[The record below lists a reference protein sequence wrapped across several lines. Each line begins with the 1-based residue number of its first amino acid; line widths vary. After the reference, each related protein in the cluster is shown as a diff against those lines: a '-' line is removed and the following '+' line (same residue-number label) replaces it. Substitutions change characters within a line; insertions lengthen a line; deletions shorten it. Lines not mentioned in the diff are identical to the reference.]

1 MFVFLVLL
9 TVIVGLLSYIIWWYN
24 KRLNYWLEQGITFEK
39 PHWLWGNFKGLMSEY
54 NFHDMCHKY
63 YRKFKGTGP
72 FAGFY
77 FASKPTVFVLDPKLI
92 QHILIKDFSNFTDHG
107 FYYNEEDDPLTG
119 QLFLLDGLKWK
130 NMRNKLSPTFTS
142 GKMKHMFP
150 IILDIGEEFIEVMA
164 QEIKEHKNIIEIKD
178 LMGRFTTDVIGTC
191 AFGIDCNSLKEPNTE
206 FRVMGKRAIK
216 EQRHGLLVNGLM
228 QNFPDLARRL
238 HVKQIPDDIE
248 KFYINLVK
256 QTVEYR
262 EQNNVRRNDL
272 MDTLIDLKNKKLI
285 QSEHGEEL
293 TNLTLNQ
300 IAAQAFV
307 FFNAGFETSSTTM
320 SFALYELA
328 RNPDVQEKA
337 RLEIDEVLENYQQKF
352 TYESMKEMKYL
363 NQIISE
369 TLRLYTVLPMI
380 SRTALSDYVVPG
392 HKDYIIK
399 KGMNI
404 SIPACSIHRDPD
416 YYAKPDDFNPDHF
429 ADDVV
434 AQRESCVYLPFGE
447 GPRNC
452 IGMRFGKMQTVIGLV
467 MLLRNFK
474 FSVCDQTQIPLSYD
488 NKSFM
493 LTTEKGIYLK
503 VESI

>member
-1 MFVFLVLL
+1 MFISLVLI
-9 TVIVGLLSYIIWWYN
+9 TIVLGLLSYIIWWYH
-24 KRLNYWLEQGITFEK
+24 KRLAYWAEQGIPHEK
-39 PHWLWGNFKGLMSEY
+39 PHWLLGNFKGLMDTI
-54 NFHDMCHKY
+54 NFHEMLFY
-63 YRKFKGTGP
+63 FYNKFKGKGP

-77 FASKPTVFVLDPKLI
+77 FASKPTVFLMDPKLI
-92 QHILIKDFSNFTDHG
+92 QQVLIKDFSNFTDRG

-119 QLFLLDGLKWK
+119 QLFLLDGQQWK

-150 IILDIGEEFIEVMA
+150 IIIDIGEEFINVMA
-164 QEIKEHKNIIEIKD
+164 EEIKEHDNIIEIKD
-178 LMGRFTTDVIGTC
+178 LTSRFTTDVIGTC
-191 AFGIDCNSLKEPNTE
+191 AFGIDCNSLKEPFTE

-216 EQRHGLLVNGLM
+216 EQRHGLLINGIM
-228 QNFPDLARRL
+228 QNFPELARL
-238 HVKQIPDDIE
+238 IHYKQIPDDIE
-248 KFYINLVK
+248 KFYIDLVK

-262 EQNNVRRNDL
+262 EKNNVRRNDL

-285 QSEHGEEL
+285 AAEHGEEL

-328 RNPDVQEKA
+328 RHREIQDKV
-337 RLEIDEVLENYQQKF
+337 RLEIDEVLEKYQQKF

-363 NQIISE
+363 NQIIEE
-369 TLRLYTVLPMI
+369 TLRLYTIVPMI
-380 SRTALSDYVVPG
+380 NRTALSDYVVPG
-392 HKDYIIK
+392 YPNYIIK

-404 SIPACSIHRDPD
+404 SIPACAIHRDPD
-416 YYAKPDDFNPDHF
+416 YYAQPEVFYPEHF
-429 ADDVV
+429 AEDVV
-434 AQRESCVYLPFGE
+434 AQREPCVWLPFGE

-452 IGMRFGKMQTVIGLV
+452 IGMRFGKMQTIIGLV

-474 FSVCDQTQIPLSYD
+474 FSVCEQTKIPLTFD
-488 NKSFM
+488 KKSFM
-493 LTTEKGIYLK
+493 LATDHGIYLK
-503 VESI
+503 VEAI